1 MMKKILLIAMIPIT
15 IFGVYVAV
23 NVEAHSVDYDL
34 TLGNSLSNTDLTMNS
49 YIEIED
55 KPEITYNFLIPDNF
69 DKMAEDDDLELYLEP
84 ETLAI
89 AVRVKANGY
98 VYSSYDLYSDF
109 SSLSDSV
116 VNPIKS
122 GVTLDLYKESTAV
135 TRTFLDIKTE
145 PGKEPVSI
153 AKSTITP
160 LSNGFKAR
168 VDFDEALIKIRFNLI
183 VTIEDGE
190 LLISIPQESVE
201 EYNPDIWGAGKQ
213 YFVLRNIV
221 VYPYFGST
229 KGESDGYV
237 VLPDGGG
244 AIVDL
249 DSTPDKIAIFGVDVY
264 GKDLGYMS
272 PSPLTRDLTVK
283 PIKRI
288 SMPIYGMIHDV
299 GNTGFL
305 VISEQGAN
313 YGVLNFK
320 SAGPINS
327 YYYTYFSYRYRESYE
342 QYQSRADEEQFRI
355 SLQKDINEYDV
366 AQKYV
371 FLSGRSADYV
381 GMAKAYQDYL
391 LSTNQLGEKR
401 RSEYDQTPMKIDF
414 IGSEITM
421 GILRP
426 KLREVTKYS
435 EVTSILQQLQSDG
448 YNELTTALKTY
459 NMSED
464 GYRFDIFRKLG
475 GKNDFKEMLE
485 VLDENNI
492 PFSYYLDYVRSYDSY
507 SKKHAQTLSK
517 REIYHIELSW
527 WSYAHLVNHTEHY
540 LSYAKDDV
548 EDLSKYGID
557 TVTLNGFDR
566 SVYTSWDDGIV
577 SSTENLSDVN
587 ETLKY
592 FNDKDIM
599 TNIYNPDAYMYAY
612 TNEYYN
618 APISSSDFTFVS
630 ASIPFM
636 QLVIGGYMD
645 MYSDYLN
652 FISDETTSLLRLV
665 EFGIYPSYVLTGGS
679 TYDLKETNSSYYYIT
694 EYDVLKDRIS
704 DYYEFIDE
712 GLQASMGKEM
722 LDHTFLAEGV
732 VLVEYEGNVQ
742 IMLNYNNVEVTV
754 NDVIVPAE
762 SYVVIQ

>member
-1 MMKKILLIAMIPIT
+1 MKKILLLALIPIT
-15 IFGVYVAV
+15 IFGIYVAATYDAHEV
-23 NVEAHSVDYDL
+23 NYEVA
-34 TLGNSLSNTDLTMNS
+34 LGNSLSDLNVAMNS
-49 YIEIED
+49 YVESVD
-55 KPEITYNFLIPDNF
+55 KPEITYSFIIPDTF
-69 DKMAEDDDLELYLEP
+69 DKMAEDEALELYLEP

-98 VYSSYDLYSDF
+98 VYASYDIYSDF
-109 SSLSDSV
+109 SSFTDQV
-116 VNPIKS
+116 ANPIKS

-135 TRTFLDIKTE
+135 SRTFLDTKTE
-145 PGKEPVSI
+145 PGEEPVAI
-153 AKSTITP
+153 AKSNIIALP
-160 LSNGFKAR
+160 KGFKAR
-168 VDFDEALIKIRFNLI
+168 VDFDNEEIKIRFDLI
-183 VTIEDGE
+183 VTIENGQ
-190 LLISIPQESVE
+190 LSINVPKESVE
-201 EYNPDIWGAGKQ
+201 EYNPLIWEPGEQ

-221 VYPYFGST
+221 LYPYFGST

-244 AIVDL
+244 AIVEL
-249 DSTPDKIAIFGVDVY
+249 DSTPDKKATFEVDVY

-272 PSPLTRDLTVK
+272 PASVTRENTVK
-283 PIKRI
+283 PIQRI
-288 SMPIYGMIHDV
+288 SMPVYGMIHDV

-305 VISEQGAN
+305 VIGEAGAN
-313 YGVLNFK
+313 YGILNFK
-320 SAGPINS
+320 SAGLIND

-355 SLQKDINEYDV
+355 SLQKEINTYDV
-366 AQKYV
+366 TQKYV
-371 FLSGRSADYV
+371 FLSGSDADYV
-381 GMAKAYQDYL
+381 GMAKAYQSYL
-391 LSTNQLGEKR
+391 LSSNQLGEKR
-401 RSEYDQTPMKIDF
+401 DSDYDQTPVKVDF

-421 GILRP
+421 GILRA
-426 KLREVTKYS
+426 KLQEVTMYS
-435 EVTSILQQLQSDG
+435 EVTSTLEKMQSDG
-448 YNELTTALKTY
+448 YGELITALKTY

-464 GYRFDIFRKLG
+464 GYRFDVFRQLG
-475 GKNDFKEMLE
+475 GKNDFEEMLDDLE
-485 VLDENNI
+485 SKDI
-492 PFSYYLDYVRSYDSY
+492 PFSYYLDYVRSYDDY

-527 WSYAHLVNHTEHY
+527 WSAAHLVNHTDHY

-548 EDLSKYGID
+548 DNLDKYGID
-557 TVTLNGFDR
+557 TVSLNGFDR
-566 SVYTSWDDGIV
+566 SVYTSWDDKIV
-577 SSTENLSDVN
+577 NSTENLIDVN
-587 ETLKY
+587 NTLEY
-592 FNDKDIM
+592 LNNENIM

-636 QLVIGGYMD
+636 HLVIGGYMD

-665 EFGIYPSYVLTGGS
+665 EYGVFPSFVLTGGS
-679 TYDLKETNSSYYYIT
+679 TYDLKETNSSYLYIT
-694 EYDVLKDRIS
+694 EYDVLKDRIET
-704 DYYEFIDE
+704 YYDFIDE
-712 GLQASMGKEM
+712 GLQATIGLEM
-722 LDHTFLAEGV
+722 IDHTYIAEGV

-754 NDVIVPAE
+754 DTVIVPAE

>member
-1 MMKKILLIAMIPIT
+1 MKKILLIAMIPIT
-15 IFGVYVAV
+15 IFGLYVAV
-23 NVEAHSVDYDL
+23 NVEAHKVNYDVK
-34 TLGNSLSNTDLTMNS
+34 LGNSLSNTNLTMNS

-55 KPEITYNFLIPDNF
+55 KPEITYNFLIPNSF
-69 DKMAEDDDLELYLEP
+69 DKMAEDSELELYLEP

-89 AVRVKANGY
+89 AVRVKENGY

-122 GVTLDLYKESTAV
+122 GVSLDLYKESTAV
-135 TRTFLDIKTE
+135 TRTYLDIKKE
-145 PGKEPVSI
+145 PGKEDVAI
-153 AKSTITP
+153 AKSSITP

-168 VDFDEALIKIRFNLI
+168 IDFDEALIKIRFNLI
-183 VTIEDGE
+183 VTIEDGQ
-190 LLISIPQESVE
+190 LIISIPQESVE

-237 VLPDGGG
+237 VLPDGAG

-249 DSTPDKIAIFGVDVY
+249 DSTPDKVAIFGIDVY

-272 PSPLTRDLTVK
+272 PSSLTRELTVK
-283 PIKRI
+283 PIQRI

-305 VISEQGAN
+305 VISEEGAN

-320 SAGPINS
+320 SAGPINK

-366 AQKYV
+366 KQKYV
-371 FLSGRSADYV
+371 FLSGDNADYV

-391 LSTNQLGEKR
+391 LISDDLGEKH
-401 RSEYDQTPMKIDF
+401 RSDYDQTPMKIDF
-414 IGSEITM
+414 VGTEITM

-426 KLREVTKYS
+426 KLREVTKYN
-435 EVTSILQQLQSDG
+435 EITSILEQLQKDG

-464 GYRFDIFRKLG
+464 GYRFDVFRKLG
-475 GKNDFKEMLE
+475 GKSDFKEMLSTLE
-485 VLDENNI
+485 KNDI
-492 PFSYYLDYVRSYDSY
+492 PFSYYLDYVRSYDNY

-527 WSYAHLVNHTEHY
+527 WSYAHLVNHTKHY
-540 LSYAKDDV
+540 LSYAKNDV
-548 EDLSKYGID
+548 EDLNKFGIN

-577 SSTENLSDVN
+577 SSTENLIDVN

-592 FNDKDIM
+592 FNDKNVM

-665 EFGIYPSYVLTGGS
+665 EFGVYPSYVLTGGS
-679 TYDLKETNSSYYYIT
+679 TYDLKETNSSYLYIT

-704 DYYEFIDE
+704 NYYNFIDE
-712 GLQASMGKEM
+712 GLQASMNREM
-722 LDHTFLAEGV
+722 IDHTFVAEGV

-742 IMLNYNNVEVTV
+742 IMLNYNNAEVTI

>member
-1 MMKKILLIAMIPIT
+1 
-15 IFGVYVAV
+15 
-23 NVEAHSVDYDL
+23 
-34 TLGNSLSNTDLTMNS
+34 
-49 YIEIED
+49 
-55 KPEITYNFLIPDNF
+55 
-69 DKMAEDDDLELYLEP
+69 
-84 ETLAI
+84 
-89 AVRVKANGY
+89 
-98 VYSSYDLYSDF
+98 
-109 SSLSDSV
+109 
-116 VNPIKS
+116 
-122 GVTLDLYKESTAV
+122 
-135 TRTFLDIKTE
+135 
-145 PGKEPVSI
+145 
-153 AKSTITP
+153 
-160 LSNGFKAR
+160 
-168 VDFDEALIKIRFNLI
+168 
-183 VTIEDGE
+183 
-190 LLISIPQESVE
+190 
-201 EYNPDIWGAGKQ
+201 
-213 YFVLRNIV
+213 
-221 VYPYFGST
+221 
-229 KGESDGYV
+229 
-237 VLPDGGG
+237 
-244 AIVDL
+244 
-249 DSTPDKIAIFGVDVY
+249 
-264 GKDLGYMS
+264 MS

-342 QYQSRADEEQFRI
+342 QYQSRADEDQFRI
-355 SLQKDINEYDV
+355 SLQKDINKYDV

-371 FLSGRSADYV
+371 FLSGSNADYV

-742 IMLNYNNVEVTV
+742 IMLNYNNVEVTF